1 MRVCVPLKLNAR
13 CSILCSVLRASAVV
27 DDNDCIYFICHD
39 ERKKNTHI
47 SHVESHEM
55 HENRK
60 SHRVFKMVTK
70 NNQPNVQLNPFSY
83 VGFFFVVCCCFEC
96 SPQCSSF
103 SEKIGMNV
111 TCARDIMQHIVS
123 HHSQTQAQTKK
134 PRFWLYQNAQGFL
147 NTLYRWVSFIHSIF
161 FLSIFLCAYFWIVR
175 SLVFFFFFF

>member
-1 MRVCVPLKLNAR
+1 MTKG
-13 CSILCSVLRASAVV
+13 
-27 DDNDCIYFICHD
+27 
-39 ERKKNTHI
+39 KKNISHI

-83 VGFFFVVCCCFEC
+83 VAVFFFRCLLLFEC

-123 HHSQTQAQTKK
+123 HHSQTQTQTKK
-134 PRFWLYQNAQGFL
+134 PRFRLYQNAHGFL

-161 FLSIFLCAYFWIVR
+161 FLDFSLGLLLDR
-175 SLVFFFFFF
+175 SFVHSFFFLLLLTSELK

>member
-134 PRFWLYQNAQGFL
+134 PRFWLYQNAHGFL

-161 FLSIFLCAYFWIVR
+161 FSLDFSLRLLLDR
-175 SLVFFFFFF
+175 SFTRFFFFFF

>member
-39 ERKKNTHI
+39 EREKNTHI

-134 PRFWLYQNAQGFL
+134 PRFWLYQNAHGFL
-147 NTLYRWVSFIHSIF
+147 NTLYR
-161 FLSIFLCAYFWIVR
+161 
-175 SLVFFFFFF
+175 